1 MILPNLRA
9 SFGSDEI
16 GILLRMLEQR
26 TRRSRRLWEGRL
38 AEEGLD
44 VLLDHP
50 ETFAAV
56 MSRGRV
62 TATSPKL
69 TFYVMVRHTLLESGL
84 DDPAIAD
91 YVAALL
97 LEFAVEGRANR
108 IAVYDDATFRYLVDI
123 VTDLDG
129 ESSERR
135 QFLLR
140 AHLGNYSLWLSGLF
154 PDYVVARVHRRGAPG
169 LLYYEDLGA
178 TGYQLASRCELAD
191 HYNLVGIYSQV
202 ADGFRAVRRAL
213 NRISDHYLFPIS
225 PPPIDRLLR
234 QAVDAADSGC

>member
-1 MILPNLRA
+1 LILPNLRA

-16 GILLRMLEQR
+16 EILLRMLEER

-44 VLLDHP
+44 VLLDNP
-50 ETFAAV
+50 ETFSAV

-108 IAVYDDATFRYLVDI
+108 IAVYDDATYRYLVDI
-123 VTDLDG
+123 VGDLEG

-135 QFLLR
+135 LFLLR

-154 PDYVVARVHRRGAPG
+154 PDYVVARVQRRGAPG
-169 LLYYEDLGA
+169 LLYYD
-178 TGYQLASRCELAD
+178 QLASCCELAD
-191 HYNLVGIYSQV
+191 RHGLVGVYSQV
-202 ADGFRAVRRAL
+202 ASGFRAVRRAL
-213 NRISDHYLFPIS
+213 NRISDRYFFPIS

-234 QAVDAADSGC
+234 QAVDSTDFDC